1 MRTKRV
7 RTNRMRMRS
16 KRKIRGGTPRSGRSR
31 SPRRDASPGRSR
43 SRSRSR
49 SRRGR
54 SPSMS
59 PIRGRADIW
68 SIKRDL
74 TAGINWMSTFKS
86 KDGYTE
92 DTPGPNLSF
101 NLDPIKNVA
110 TTLVKKSLSTMWG
123 AINLVKDLCL
133 TSGKVQNLIALGEQI
148 VLYGKI
154 VVAYLPTEKL
164 SGKNRLRGKVTPEPN
179 EYNKQ
184 INDYKKQIE
193 SIKSK
198 MESIETKFGSRSNS
212 EGMPG
217 YDNNANPQG
226 VPVINSALVAKKYE
240 EYSDDLTDIISEMH
254 SYIDTYCG
262 IIFAGDKPSTPRL
275 GSINIPAL
283 VRTISNPLH
292 SSGQLSYKKQKKNK
306 TKKGKKKKK
315 KKKKCKCKSKPCK
328 C

>member
-1 MRTKRV
+1 MRTKRL
-7 RTNRMRMRS
+7 RTNRMRS
-16 KRKIRGGTPRSGRSR
+16 KRKIRGGAPRSGRSK

-43 SRSRSR
+43 SRSRSKSR

-59 PIRGRADIW
+59 PIRGRADIR
-68 SIKRDL
+68 SIKSDL
-74 TAGINWMSTFKS
+74 EAGINWLSTFKS
-86 KDGYTE
+86 TGSPE
-92 DTPGPNLSF
+92 DIPGPNLSF

-110 TTLVKKSLSTMWG
+110 TTIVKKSLSTMWS

-133 TSGKVQNLIALGEQI
+133 TSKKVQNLIALGEQI

-164 SGKNRLRGKVTPEPN
+164 SGNTLRGKVKPEPN

-198 MESIETKFGSRSNS
+198 MNSIETKFGSRSNS

-217 YDNNANPQG
+217 YDNNAQPQG
-226 VPVINSALVAKKYE
+226 APVINSALVAKKYE

-262 IIFAGDKPSTPRL
+262 IIFAGDKPSTSRL

-292 SSGQLSYKKQKKNK
+292 SSGQLSYKKQKKK
-306 TKKGKKKKK
+306 TKKKGKKKKK
-315 KKKKCKCKSKPCK
+315 KKNKKK
-328 C
+328 